1 MSSAKPTPD
10 SAYNAAGTAF
20 QAGRIAEARDIL
32 TPWVQAGVP
41 DARLHGLLGF
51 VLRRAGDA
59 PGAEAALAK
68 ARSLAPL
75 ELVYILAQG
84 ELMTAVGRIA
94 EAETAYRDVL
104 ALAPPRQTGQALAK
118 PVLDA
123 LEGLAASLT
132 AQGRPAEALPILEA
146 EVEAGAKDLRLLFA
160 LAQAYRSVGRPEA
173 ALEIFEQCVR
183 DHPQSASMR
192 HNLAAG
198 YADLQMWPEA
208 ERASAESFRL
218 RATGEAPWL
227 VRGRALT
234 GLGRLSEGEDA
245 FRQAVEQGI
254 AGPEI
259 HRDLSQLI
267 WMRTGDLKESG
278 APQRTVLA
286 KDPRD
291 LGAVTAL
298 AKLHQV
304 AGDLDGAQ
312 TIVRSALQVG
322 ARDVGLHLLLSDI
335 DLALGD
341 AASARAEA
349 ERAIA
354 VDPEHPGIWARLCDA
369 DLALGRPESAAELVE
384 EILSFDPHN
393 VTATARLATAYRLM
407 GDPRYK
413 ALYNYEAYV
422 APYEVETPDGWSSMS
437 SYLSDLAAS
446 LTTLHSFRKEP
457 FDQSLRNGSQTSQN
471 LMRSSDPTLR
481 AFFKAVDGPIRAHM
495 RRVAEA
501 PGPLGRRFLGDYRIA
516 GCWSVFLR
524 PDGFHADHI
533 HHQGWLSSA
542 FYVEMPTQPSP
553 DPKAGWIKFGE
564 PGQPTQPRLG
574 PEHYIQPRPGLLAL
588 FPSYM
593 WHGTVPFT
601 SQERRITI
609 AFDVAPRTPNR

>member
-1 MSSAKPTPD
+1 MAAAPSTPE

-20 QAGRIAEARDIL
+20 QAGRTAEARDIL
-32 TPWVQAGVP
+32 IPWVEAGVP

-51 VLRRAGDA
+51 VLRKAGDVA
-59 PGAEAALAK
+59 GAEAALAG
-68 ARSLAPL
+68 ARRLAPL

-84 ELMTAVGRIA
+84 ELMTATGRIA

-104 ALAPPRQTGQALAK
+104 ALAPVRAAGAPISK

-132 AQGRPAEALPILEA
+132 AQGRPAEALPILQA
-146 EVEAGAKDLRLLFA
+146 EVDTGARDLRLLFA
-160 LAQAYRSVGRPEA
+160 LAQAHRAVGQPEA
-173 ALEIFEQCVR
+173 ALEIFEQCVK
-183 DHPQSASMR
+183 DHPRSPSMR

-198 YADLQMWPEA
+198 SADLQMWPEA
-208 ERASAESFRL
+208 EMATAEAFRL
-218 RATGEAPWL
+218 GATGEAPWL

-234 GLGRLSEGEDA
+234 GMGRLGEGEDA
-245 FRQAVEQGI
+245 FRQAVEQGL

-267 WMRTGDLKESG
+267 WMRTGDLKESS
-278 APQRTVLA
+278 APQRAVLA

-304 AGDLDGAQ
+304 AGDLE
-312 TIVRSALQVG
+312 G
-322 ARDVGLHLLLSDI
+322 ARSVAQAALETGVRDASLHLLLSDV
-335 DLALGD
+335 DLSLGD
-341 AASARAEA
+341 AAASRAEA
-349 ERAIA
+349 EKALHL
-354 VDPEHPGIWARLCDA
+354 DPEHPGTWARLCDA
-369 DLALGRPESAAELVE
+369 DLALGRPVAAAGLLE
-384 EILSFDPHN
+384 EVLSFDPFN

-413 ALYNYEAYV
+413 ALYDYETFV
-422 APYEVETPDGWSSMS
+422 QPYEIETPEGWSSMS
-437 SYLSDLAAS
+437 AYLGDLAAC
-446 LTTLHSFRKEP
+446 LTRLHNFRKEP

-481 AFFKAVDGPIRAHM
+481 AFFTAIDKPIRSHM

-501 PGPLGRRFLGDYRIA
+501 PGALGRRHLGDYRIA
-516 GCWSVFLR
+516 GSWSVFLR

-542 FYVEMPTQPSP
+542 FYVETPTQPSP

-564 PGQPTQPRLG
+564 PGQPTQPALG
-574 PEHYIQPRPGLLAL
+574 PEHFIQPKPGLLAL

-593 WHGTVPFT
+593 WHGTVPFA
-601 SQERRITI
+601 SPERRITI
-609 AFDVAPRTPNR
+609 AFDVVPRAPTR

>member
-32 TPWVQAGVP
+32 IPWVEAGVP

-51 VLRRAGDA
+51 VLRRAGDTA
-59 PGAEAALAK
+59 GAETALAN
-68 ARSLAPL
+68 ARRLAPL

-104 ALAPPRQTGQALAK
+104 ALAPPRQSGQALAK

-123 LEGLAASLT
+123 LEGLAASLA

-208 ERASAESFRL
+208 ERASAEAFRL
-218 RATGEAPWL
+218 GAKGEAPWL
-227 VRGRALT
+227 VRARALV
-234 GLGRLSEGEDA
+234 GMGRISEGEDTY
-245 FRQAVEQGI
+245 RQAVEQGL

-267 WMRTGDLKESG
+267 WMLTGDLKESS
-278 APQRTVLA
+278 APQRAVLA
-286 KDPRD
+286 KDPLD
-291 LGAVTAL
+291 LGSITAL

-304 AGDLDGAQ
+304 AGDLEGARSVVRDAI
-312 TIVRSALQVG
+312 TIG
-322 ARDVGLHLLLSDI
+322 ARDAALHLLLSDI
-335 DLALGD
+335 DLSMGD
-341 AASARAEA
+341 AASSRAEA
-349 ERAIA
+349 EKALA
-354 VDPEHPGIWARLCDA
+354 LDPEHPGIWARLCDA
-369 DLALGRPESAAELVE
+369 DLALGRPDSAVGLLE

-393 VTATARLATAYRLM
+393 VTATARLATTYRLL

-413 ALYNYEAYV
+413 ALCDYETLV
-422 APYEVETPDGWSSMS
+422 ASYELETPEGWSSMPV
-437 SYLSDLAAS
+437 YLSDLAS
-446 LTTLHSFRKEP
+446 LLTALHSFRKEP

-481 AFFKAVDGPIRAHM
+481 AFFKAVDGPIREHM
-495 RRVAEA
+495 RKVAEA

-564 PGQPTQPRLG
+564 PGQPTQPKLG
-574 PEHYIQPRPGLLAL
+574 PEHFIQPKPGLLAL